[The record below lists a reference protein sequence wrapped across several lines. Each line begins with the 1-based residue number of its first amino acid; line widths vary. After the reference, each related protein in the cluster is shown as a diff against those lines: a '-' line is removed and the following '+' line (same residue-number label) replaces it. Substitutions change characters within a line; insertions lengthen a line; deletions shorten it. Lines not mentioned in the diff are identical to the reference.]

1 MAEAAWKP
9 WVAGLLVVGA
19 IAMIGRNVAG
29 PLFNSASET
38 ESVPELPSP
47 QPPSEI
53 PAPNNPDAFVT
64 PTGSLD
70 TFRLSDWPR
79 RCDRD
84 PFVTRAGHRRTYQTQ
99 DGETVHKAA
108 RPTKSTRVRVSAI
121 AWGHDR
127 MALVNG
133 IAVRVGDS
141 LPEGVLVGIFPDRLA
156 LESPEGD
163 TILRFREGRTP

>member
-1 MAEAAWKP
+1 VAEAAWKP

-29 PLFNSASET
+29 PLLNRESAT
-38 ESVPELPSP
+38 ESALGSPTSQPS
-47 QPPSEI
+47 SEEPAATSPDVSGSI
-53 PAPNNPDAFVT
+53 PT
-64 PTGSLD
+64 SID
-70 TFRLSDWPR
+70 TSRLSGWIEE
-79 RCDRD
+79 CDRD
-84 PFVTRAGHRRTYQTQ
+84 PFVTRVGRGRSHESTDARILYRTT
-99 DGETVHKAA
+99 
-108 RPTKSTRVRVSAI
+108 RPTKFAGVRVSAI

-127 MALVNG
+127 MALVDG
-133 IAVRVGDS
+133 MAVRVGDS